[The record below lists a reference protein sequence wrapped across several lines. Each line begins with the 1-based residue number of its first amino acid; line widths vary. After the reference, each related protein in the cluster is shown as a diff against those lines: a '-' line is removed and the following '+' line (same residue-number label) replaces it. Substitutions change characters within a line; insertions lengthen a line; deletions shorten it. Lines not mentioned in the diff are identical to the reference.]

1 VVHRNFVFA
10 VPSSVD
16 PVIAYIKVESK
27 GPIQIPINVMKTS
40 EFLANEQLAYGWQ
53 AMFFGIIVAL
63 SLYNLFLFFIVREL
77 TYLWYV
83 LAIMTMGL
91 SQLHLHGVLFQWYWP
106 GTPGINRYFTV
117 MIFGLAIIAA
127 VMFAIR
133 FLDVHSH
140 SSVGYRLLRL
150 LMFCSGF
157 SIVYGF
163 FGSYQASIMLV
174 SVLAAISALG
184 LWLLGLYIW
193 WRGQKLAV
201 FYVLAW
207 TPLLLGNL
215 LLATS
220 KLGYVPRTF
229 FSEVGPQIGVSVEA
243 VLLSFALAYRI
254 NQERR
259 QRLQAQHQA
268 LVIQREANL
277 TLEARV
283 QERTVELQL
292 AKDRLEAISLTD
304 GLTQVANRRQFDERL
319 QTEWNRSLR
328 NNQPL
333 SFVLLDIDHFKS
345 VNDQFGHLVG
355 DDCLVALSAICTN
368 EIKRSGDLLARYG
381 GEEFGVLLP
390 ATLESGADQVAERLR
405 QAVEGSPIHSSTLA
419 SPISLTISAGVATM
433 TPEQGEQPSELVR
446 RADEALYAAKRAG
459 RNRVRRY
466 HEISAD
472 GT

>member
-1 VVHRNFVFA
+1 
-10 VPSSVD
+10 
-16 PVIAYIKVESK
+16 
-27 GPIQIPINVMKTS
+27 
-40 EFLANEQLAYGWQ
+40 
-53 AMFFGIIVAL
+53 
-63 SLYNLFLFFIVREL
+63 
-77 TYLWYV
+77 
-83 LAIMTMGL
+83 
-91 SQLHLHGVLFQWYWP
+91 
-106 GTPGINRYFTV
+106 
-117 MIFGLAIIAA
+117 
-127 VMFAIR
+127 
-133 FLDVHSH
+133 
-140 SSVGYRLLRL
+140 
-150 LMFCSGF
+150 
-157 SIVYGF
+157 
-163 FGSYQASIMLV
+163 
-174 SVLAAISALG
+174 LG